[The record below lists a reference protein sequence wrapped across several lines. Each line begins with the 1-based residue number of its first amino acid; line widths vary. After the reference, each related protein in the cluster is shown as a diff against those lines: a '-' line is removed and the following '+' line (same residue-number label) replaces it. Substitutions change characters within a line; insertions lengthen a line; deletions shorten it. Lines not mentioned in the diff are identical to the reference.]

1 MLEVIFL
8 FVLALVW
15 IAFATI
21 QDLKTREIANWL
33 NFSLIV
39 FALAFRFFYSLF
51 NAGGFGFFYQG
62 LFGLGVFFAL
72 GNILYYG
79 RMFAGGDAKLLIALG
94 AVLPVSESFS
104 ANLEGFLF
112 FLAIFLLAGA
122 FYSIAVSAWFCF
134 KNFGK
139 FRKEFRHR
147 FKINRKMFILSLL
160 FSIAL
165 LILSYASFYLIFIA
179 VLVFIIPYL
188 YLYAKSV
195 DETAMVKTLDSK
207 KLREGDWLY
216 KDVKVG
222 NRTIKAN
229 WGGLTKEEIF
239 LLRKNHKK
247 TKIREGVA
255 FTPVFLISFLV
266 FFYLLYKGSS
276 FLGYSFW

>member
-1 MLEVIFL
+1 
-8 FVLALVW
+8 
-15 IAFATI
+15 
-21 QDLKTREIANWL
+21 
-33 NFSLIV
+33 
-39 FALAFRFFYSLF
+39 
-51 NAGGFGFFYQG
+51 
-62 LFGLGVFFAL
+62 
-72 GNILYYG
+72 
-79 RMFAGGDAKLLIALG
+79 
-94 AVLPVSESFS
+94 
-104 ANLEGFLF
+104 
-112 FLAIFLLAGA
+112 
-122 FYSIAVSAWFCF
+122 
-134 KNFGK
+134 
-139 FRKEFRHR
+139 
-147 FKINRKMFILSLL
+147 MFILSLL

-195 DETAMVKTLDSK
+195 DETAMVKTLNPR

-229 WGGLTKEEIF
+229 WGGLTKEEIS